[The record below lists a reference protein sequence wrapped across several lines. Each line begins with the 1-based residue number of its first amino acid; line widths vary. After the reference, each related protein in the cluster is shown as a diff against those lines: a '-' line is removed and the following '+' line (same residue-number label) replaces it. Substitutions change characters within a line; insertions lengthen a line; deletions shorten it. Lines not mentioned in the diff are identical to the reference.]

1 MEEGKMTVHQQA
13 IEAARMVNELV
24 IKAMPPVPEDATVES
39 LWKELCMLRGQV
51 KKPKKVTA
59 IRMLLEDARLT
70 GLPIPLIAD
79 IIKKV
84 FLRAGINCDTSNSSV
99 RWYISQK
106 TLDWDIKPRDKRA
119 NDVEI

>member
-13 IEAARMVNELV
+13 VEAARMVNELV
-24 IKAMPPVPEDATVES
+24 IKAMPPIPEDATVES
-39 LWKELCMLRGQV
+39 LWKELCVLRGQV

-59 IRMLLEDARLT
+59 IQMLLEDERLT

-84 FLRAGINCDTSNSSV
+84 FLRAGIPCDTSNSSV